1 MNLLFFTIIRPLT
14 AIISYN
20 SYIIQRKCPYIFFQ
34 RGFNEGSDI
43 SSTLS
48 LAQLPTIYI
57 DEGTS
62 DTSLYFP
69 NKKLLQKPSIPMI
82 PKGAFTL
89 PMSKDRVF
97 QRSLISLFRSSWNCV
112 DYLIVASLDIQLG
125 ALWQVDILAVDKG
138 ATNNTNWP

>member
-89 PMSKDRVF
+89 PMSKDRGF
-97 QRSLISLFRSSWNCV
+97 PAFFDKLIP
-112 DYLIVASLDIQLG
+112 Q
-125 ALWQVDILAVDKG
+125 
-138 ATNNTNWP
+138 